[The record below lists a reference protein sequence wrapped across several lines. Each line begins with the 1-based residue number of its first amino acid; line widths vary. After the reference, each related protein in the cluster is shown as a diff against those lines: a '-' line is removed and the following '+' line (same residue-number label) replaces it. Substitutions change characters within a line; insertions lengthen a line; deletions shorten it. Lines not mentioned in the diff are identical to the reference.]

1 MKQFLPLMILTGLL
15 FGQDK
20 KDIIELTDGSIYQGE
35 YVKIEAGNVFFKP
48 EGAFGAQP
56 IEIYKVRK
64 LELSDGLVLIRD
76 GRKDLSKVDSDS
88 PKSGSGFGLRNCG
101 GLLIGVSGIMLLSIT
116 NRELRFDSTIEE
128 IDAFADKQEKDINI
142 AYLMLAFGGFLIAF
156 DNN

>member
-1 MKQFLPLMILTGLL
+1 MLTGLL

-20 KDIIELTDGSIYQGE
+20 KDIIELTDWSIYQGE

-76 GRKDLSKVDSDS
+76 GRKDLSKVDSYS

-101 GLLIGVSGIMLLSIT
+101 GLLIGVSGIMLLSIN
-116 NRELRFDSTIEE
+116 NREISSDSTIEG
-128 IDAFADKQEKDINI
+128 IDAFVDKQKNDINV
-142 AYLMLAFGGFLIAF
+142 AYIMLAFGGFLIAF
-156 DNN
+156 DNK

>member
-1 MKQFLPLMILTGLL
+1 MIRLWLIL
-15 FGQDK
+15 FVISSVCGQEK
-20 KDIIELTDGSIYQGE
+20 KDVLVLKGGSIYQGE

-76 GRKDLSKVDSDS
+76 GRKVLSKVDSDS

-101 GLLIGVSGIMLLSIT
+101 GLLIGVSGILLLSIT
-116 NRELRFDSTIEE
+116 NR
-128 IDAFADKQEKDINI
+128 
-142 AYLMLAFGGFLIAF
+142 
-156 DNN
+156 

>member
-1 MKQFLPLMILTGLL
+1 MLTGLL

-56 IEIYKVRK
+56 IEIYNVRK

-76 GRKDLSKVDSDS
+76 GIKVDSDS
-88 PKSGSGFGLRNCG
+88 PKSGSGFGLRNFG

-142 AYLMLAFGGFLIAF
+142 AYLMLAFGGFLIAL
-156 DNN
+156 DNK